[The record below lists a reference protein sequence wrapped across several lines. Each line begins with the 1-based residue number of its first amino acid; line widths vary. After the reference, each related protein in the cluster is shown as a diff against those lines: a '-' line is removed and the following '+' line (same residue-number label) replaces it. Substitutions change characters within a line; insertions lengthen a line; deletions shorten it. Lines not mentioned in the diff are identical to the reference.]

1 MLNKDE
7 GYFFH
12 PLSIC
17 IIMKKLL
24 LLLVLVQL
32 YACGSSKNE
41 TEAEYSM
48 ELKEWKKITLPID
61 ERTYFLSKSIFQF
74 EEDGKEY
81 LHFENSQKGMYEIVT
96 FDLEK
101 QDVHR
106 RLPIQSEGPNGI
118 PAMFGSRPYPD
129 SKNYLIFQST
139 AFRISQMDGN
149 GNVIQNYQLKSPGRF
164 VRAMLAS
171 FCYFP
176 SFVRDSVLYFDQPVA
191 SRKKR
196 NLDNYPL
203 FAGLD
208 LRTGELG
215 FASLYFPTTFDGD
228 YSHISSGDRFT
239 YDYNYNKDRLV
250 CSFIESDSIM
260 VTDDLSNVKWYNAKS
275 RFLKSMTP
283 YINDMKE
290 DVNDIIRYE
299 EAPKY
304 WHLMYDKYRDV
315 YYRFAEM
322 PCELAK
328 DEDPYS
334 EFAPKAREFS
344 VIILDK
350 DFRIIGETKFP
361 GNKYFYKMSFV
372 GRDGLYISENN
383 LANPDFDEDK
393 LVFACFK
400 LKDLKEKD

>member
-1 MLNKDE
+1 
-7 GYFFH
+7 
-12 PLSIC
+12 
-17 IIMKKLL
+17 MKKLL
-24 LLLVLVQL
+24 LLLILAQL
-32 YACGSSKNE
+32 YACSSSNNG
-41 TEAEYSM
+41 TEIEYSK
-48 ELKEWKKITLPID
+48 ELVEAKKITLPID

-106 RLPIQSEGPNGI
+106 RLPIQPEGPNGI
-118 PAMFGSRPYPD
+118 PAMFGSKPYPD
-129 SKNYLIFQST
+129 SKNYLIFQGM
-139 AFRISQMDGN
+139 AFRITQMDGE
-149 GNVIQNYQLKSPGRF
+149 GNVIRNYQLKSPGRF
-164 VRAMLAS
+164 VRVMLAS

-215 FASLYFPTTFDGD
+215 FAPLYFPTTFDGD
-228 YSHISSGDRFT
+228 YSHIRSGDRFS
-239 YDYNYNKDRLV
+239 YDYNYKEDRLV
-250 CSFIESDSIM
+250 CSFLESDSIM

-275 RFLKSMTP
+275 RFLDNKTP
-283 YINDMKE
+283 YLNDT
-290 DVNDIIRYE
+290 DVSVNGIIRRM
-299 EAPKY
+299 EASKY
-304 WHLMYDKYRDV
+304 WHVMYDKYRDV

-328 DEDPYS
+328 DEDPYD
-334 EFAPKAREFS
+334 EFTPKAREFT

-383 LANPDFDEDK
+383 PANPEFDEDK

-400 LKDLKEKD
+400 LEDLKDKE

>member
-1 MLNKDE
+1 
-7 GYFFH
+7 
-12 PLSIC
+12 
-17 IIMKKLL
+17 MKKEHTLL
-24 LLLVLVQL
+24 ITISILCLCSCQTKTEKPSATYDIGLV
-32 YACGSSKNE
+32 
-41 TEAEYSM
+41 EA
-48 ELKEWKKITLPID
+48 KKITLPID
-61 ERTYFLSKSIFQF
+61 EKTYFLSKSIFQF

-81 LHFENSQKGMYEIVT
+81 LHFENSRKGMYEIVT
-96 FDLEK
+96 FDLDK
-101 QDVHR
+101 QDVHH
-106 RLPIQSEGPNGI
+106 RLPIQPEGPNGI
-118 PAMFGSRPYPD
+118 PAMYGSKPYPD
-129 SKNYLIFQST
+129 SKNYLIFQGM

-149 GNVIQNYQLKSPGRF
+149 GNVIRNYQLKSPGRF
-164 VRAMLAS
+164 VRVILS
-171 FCYFP
+171 TFCYFP

-215 FASLYFPTTFDGD
+215 FAPLYFPTTFKGD
-228 YSHISSGDRFT
+228 YSHITSGDRFT
-239 YDYNYNKDRLV
+239 YDYNYKEDRLV

-275 RFLKSMTP
+275 LFLNSMTP
-283 YINDMKE
+283 YLNDMEE

-328 DEDPYS
+328 DEDPYD
-334 EFAPKAREFS
+334 EFTPKAREFT

-383 LANPDFDEDK
+383 PANPEFDEDK

-400 LKDLKEKD
+400 LENTKN

>member
-1 MLNKDE
+1 
-7 GYFFH
+7 
-12 PLSIC
+12 
-17 IIMKKLL
+17 MKKLL

-32 YACGSSKNE
+32 YACSSSKNE
-41 TEAEYSM
+41 MEAEYSM
-48 ELKEWKKITLPID
+48 ELKELKKITLPID

-81 LHFENSQKGMYEIVT
+81 LHFENSRKGMYEIVT

-106 RLPIQSEGPNGI
+106 RLPIQPEGPNGI
-118 PAMFGSRPYPD
+118 PAMYGSKPYPD
-129 SKNYLIFQST
+129 SKNYLIFQGM

-149 GNVIQNYQLKSPGRF
+149 GNVIRNYQLKSPGRF
-164 VRAMLAS
+164 VRVILS
-171 FCYFP
+171 TFCNFP
-176 SFVRDSVLYFDQPVA
+176 SFVRDSVLYFDQRCA

-196 NLDNYPL
+196 TVYNNLPL
-203 FAGLD
+203 FASLD
-208 LRTGELG
+208 LKTGELG
-215 FASLYFPTTFDGD
+215 WAPLYFPMTFDGD
-228 YSHISSGDRFT
+228 YSHITSGDDFS
-239 YDYNYNKDRLV
+239 YDYNYKDNRLV
-250 CSFIESDSIM
+250 CSFLQSDSIM

-275 RFLKSMTP
+275 RFLDSTTP
-283 YINDMKE
+283 YLNDM
-290 DVNDIIRYE
+290 DDSVNGIVRRE

-400 LKDLKEKD
+400 LKDLKEKE